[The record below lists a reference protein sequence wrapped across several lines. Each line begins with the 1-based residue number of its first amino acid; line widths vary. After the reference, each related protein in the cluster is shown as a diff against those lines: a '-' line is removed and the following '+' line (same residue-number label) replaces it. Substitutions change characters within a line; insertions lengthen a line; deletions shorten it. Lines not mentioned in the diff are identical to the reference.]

1 MKRYSP
7 IEAKNKIYRFC
18 AYQERHHQEVRDK
31 LYEYG
36 LYKDEVEEILT
47 HLITEGFLNEERYAK
62 AFAGG
67 KFRMKQWGRNKI
79 VHELEAKGLSNYCIQ
94 SGLKEIDPQQYQET
108 LEVLL
113 LKKDRQTEAPNSF
126 SKRDKLARYAIQK
139 GYEPDLV
146 WGIVKKLI
154 PH

>member
-7 IEAKNKIYRFC
+7 TEAKIKIYRFC

-36 LYKDEVEEILT
+36 LSKDEVEEILT
-47 HLITEGFLNEERYAK
+47 DLITEGFLNEERYAK
-62 AFAGG
+62 AYAGG
-67 KFRMKQWGRNKI
+67 KFRIKQWGRNKI
-79 VHELEAKGLSNYCIQ
+79 VHELESKGISNYCIQ
-94 SGLKEIDPQQYQET
+94 SGLKEIDSQQYLET
-108 LEVLL
+108 LELLL
-113 LKKDRQTEAPNSF
+113 LKKDRQTEALNSF

-146 WGIVKKLI
+146 WGIVKKII

>member
-1 MKRYSP
+1 MKQMNAV
-7 IEAKNKIYRFC
+7 EAKKKIYRFC

-36 LYKDEVEEILT
+36 LYKDDVEDILT

-62 AFAGG
+62 AYAGG

-79 VHELEAKGLSNYCIQ
+79 VHELEGKGLSNYCIQ
-94 SGLKEIDPQQYQET
+94 SGLKEIDPQQYAET

-113 LKKDRQTEAPNSF
+113 LKKLRQTEAPNSF
-126 SKRDKLARYAIQK
+126 ALRDKLARYAIQK
-139 GYEPDLV
+139 GFEPDMV
-146 WGIVKKLI
+146 WGLVKKMV
-154 PH
+154 PQ